1 MVTRDPRSLILPL
14 KDAGIRRF
22 TFQFEIAGDKLI
34 TESKLKMMEEDNEKM
49 KGMKK
54 NKNVQFSLD
63 SEVEVKV
70 EVEIVN
76 EKSVAD
82 STELKKIEVER
93 REGVIATALAI
104 RQAGML
110 CGVCIAPHTDVKELK
125 ILLETWYQPHTGI
138 TVHWKCT
145 F

>member
-14 KDAGIRRF
+14 RDAGIRRF
-22 TFQFEIAGDKLI
+22 TFQFEIARDDLVCK
-34 TESKLKMMEEDNEKM
+34 KEEDNEMM
-49 KGMKK
+49 KRTKK
-54 NKNVQFSLD
+54 NKNAQFSLD

-70 EVEIVN
+70 EVEVVN
-76 EKSVAD
+76 KKSVED
-82 STELKKIEVER
+82 STELKEIEGER